1 MPDVTPLQDQ
11 LAKMRREA
19 EERDAKR
26 RADSYGLKYLPPV
39 KIVVSLEALG
49 LIPEAE
55 AKDSGVAIIAAK
67 DMKIA
72 LISVDPKFS
81 KTVEELEKLE
91 KGGYQANLFVV
102 SKSSLE
108 YALSFYHFVP
118 LEQKKI
124 TGKVRVGEGVSKEG
138 VIQKTEDLDSV
149 PKAQKAIIA
158 LNDPAKVSDLFGVIL
173 SGAMSNKASD
183 IHFEPSEEKVRLRYR
198 IDGNLNDVFTDFSH
212 PIYNSL
218 LSRIKLLSNL
228 KLNVKDEPQ
237 DGRFTINLPNKDVQ
251 VRVAIA
257 PSEYGEVVVM
267 RLLDPDA
274 INLSLK
280 DLGLR
285 DDDLKIAQEQLDRP
299 YGMVLNTGPTGSGKT
314 TTLYAFLR
322 HKNTPDLKIITIE
335 DPIEYHLEGI
345 EQTQVDEEAGYTFA
359 GGLRSLMRQ
368 DPDVILVGEIRD
380 KETAEIA
387 VQAALTGHLVLST
400 VHANEASGAIPRLL
414 DLGVKA
420 VSLAPSLNL
429 LIAQRLVRRLCKYCK
444 AEDEVSDEL
453 RKKIETFVN
462 TIPDRVDKKTYLEN
476 IKIYKSVGCEK
487 CNMTGYK
494 GRVGIY
500 ELLEISKKM
509 QDLIVQSSGQ
519 LTIEEEIL
527 KTDFVNM
534 QQDGVLK
541 VISGMTTFEEVEGVA
556 GKIQWK

>member
-1 MPDVTPLQDQ
+1 MADITPLQDQ
-11 LAKMRREA
+11 LAKMRRDA

-26 RADSYGLKYLPPV
+26 RADSYHAQYLPPA
-39 KIVVSLEALG
+39 KVVISLEALG

-55 AKDSGVAIIAAK
+55 VKESGVAIIAAK
-67 DMKIA
+67 DTKIA
-72 LISVDPKFS
+72 AISIDPKFS
-81 KTVEELEKLE
+81 KSVQELESLK
-91 KGGYQANLFVV
+91 KKGYQINLFVV
-102 SKSSLE
+102 SKSSFE
-108 YALSFYHFVP
+108 YALSFYHFVS
-118 LEQKKI
+118 QKREEI
-124 TGKVRVGEGVSKEG
+124 TGKVRVERALSKED
-138 VIQKTEDLDSV
+138 QAKKTSSLDSV
-149 PKAQKAIIA
+149 PKVKEVITA
-158 LNDPAKVSDLFGVIL
+158 LNDPSKVSELFEAVL
-173 SGAMSNKASD
+173 SGALANKASD
-183 IHFEPSEEKVRLRYR
+183 IHFEPAEDNIRLRYR
-198 IDGNLNDVFTDFSH
+198 IDGNLNDVFSDFSH
-212 PIYNSL
+212 SIYNSII
-218 LSRIKLLSNL
+218 SRIKLLSNL

-237 DGRFTINLPNKDVQ
+237 DGRFTINLPTKDVE
-251 VRVAIA
+251 VRVALA
-257 PSEYGEVVVM
+257 PSEFGEVVVM
-267 RLLDPDA
+267 RLLDPDS
-274 INLSLK
+274 INLSLQ

-400 VHANEASGAIPRLL
+400 IHANEAAGAIPRLL
-414 DLGVKA
+414 DLGVKN
-420 VSLAPSLNL
+420 VSLAPALNL

-444 AEDEVSDEL
+444 AEAEISEDL
-453 RKKIETFVN
+453 NKKIETFIN
-462 TIPDRVDKKTYLEN
+462 AIPDRVDKKHYLESM
-476 IKIYKSVGCEK
+476 KTYKAVGCEK

-509 QDLIVQSSGQ
+509 QELIVQGSGQ
-519 LTIEEEIL
+519 LAIEEEI
-527 KTDFVNM
+527 KNTDFVNM

-541 VISGMTTFEEVEGVA
+541 VVSGMTTFEEVEGVA
-556 GKIQWK
+556 GKIIW